1 MVKYKFPYKIRDG
14 KKFPMIQVS
23 IGYGRKRWDIYALL
37 DSGTSISL
45 FTREVG
51 EKIGLVNVFY
61 V

>member
-1 MVKYKFPYKIRDG
+1 MVKYKFPYKVKDG
-14 KKFPMIQVS
+14 KKFTMIQVS

-51 EKIGLVNVFY
+51 EKIGLVDLFY